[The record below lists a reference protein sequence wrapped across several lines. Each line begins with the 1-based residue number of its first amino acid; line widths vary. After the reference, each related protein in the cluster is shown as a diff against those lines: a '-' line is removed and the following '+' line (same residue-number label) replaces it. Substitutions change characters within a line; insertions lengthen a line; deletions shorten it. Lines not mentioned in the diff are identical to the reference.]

1 MGVATIKKGV
11 SARRNTQGFTLIE
24 LIATLGV
31 LSLILLISVPII
43 DRVMSDAEGDIDEL
57 SIEMINS
64 AASMAASTADLGPVV
79 SVQSLVDGG
88 YIEADKLEGSP
99 LLDGVAVEQDN
110 GYHEYQQGVNRN
122 LVLDSARP
130 RESGG
135 YLVGRYTMAEP
146 WVMGDTYT
154 IQIKGTIN
162 AGNHFGIW
170 RDKGYRK
177 LTNLSHDPSTGI
189 WSGTAIVSGATIDG
203 DDLHTMSVYSLA
215 KDSVEHGT
223 IEWIKVERGDT
234 ATSYVPSE
242 DD

>member
-1 MGVATIKKGV
+1 M
-11 SARRNTQGFTLIE
+11 RRSNQGFTLIE

-88 YIEADKLEGSP
+88 YIEADKLEGSS

-122 LVLDSARP
+122 LALDSDAP
-130 RESGG
+130 SSSSY
-135 YLVGRYTMAEP
+135 YLIERYTLSEP
-146 WVMGDTYT
+146 WVPGETYT

-162 AGNHFGIW
+162 SGNNFGIW
-170 RDKGYRK
+170 QDKGGRHLMHLKY
-177 LTNLSHDPSTGI
+177 DASTGV
-189 WSGTAIVSGATIDG
+189 WSGTAQASSPSRAD
-203 DDLHTMSVYSLA
+203 DDLHTLSVYNYPNSSA
-215 KDSVEHGT
+215 TRST